1 MGDENVEDNGT
12 TSTTACGDS
21 LHVYPEVGASAMLE
35 TARLSL
41 SLEGDENFRV
51 GFTDVNWQE
60 TSKTNQ
66 VGHCRERIA
75 RRRPAVRNL
84 RPIVVEARPAIATV
98 AVRATRAATANV
110 DNF

>member
-51 GFTDVNWQE
+51 GFTDVN
-60 TSKTNQ
+60 
-66 VGHCRERIA
+66 
-75 RRRPAVRNL
+75 
-84 RPIVVEARPAIATV
+84 
-98 AVRATRAATANV
+98 
-110 DNF
+110 